1 MRIVNSYT
9 GNPMINNALMTI
21 KALAGLSNVQDI
33 TTELLESMI
42 RKVCDKLPYSLKDLN
57 LRFKS
62 YTMLFSGNGLLYN
75 PKSKDVDKDVYEL
88 LLLKITQGFELNGD
102 NQCNLT
108 GWRYSKTFSEYLLE
122 SMLDLGISK
131 KNIKKKDLT
140 LNRCWIPLLGG
151 LGSDAQSLPM
161 AKQTYE
167 IHPICVV
174 LLQFLPLSSFTYKK
188 DILLI
193 DSTALEFSEDF
204 VEENVN
210 IIVDKAKE
218 LISTCAM
225 IEKMKVACK
234 EHFILQGLKIFDK
247 LRVDCDNAEVN
258 LWSFS
263 NSGNDA
269 KCSIKRIPNDLL
281 KSLSKLRNLHRGE
294 TENILSNPT
303 ISSAFIECLSDNK
316 EWYGLYPS
324 KNYDGVSTDFF
335 ESYWKVIGKDKQ
347 TEMAKYIA
355 GLVAK
360 YKDKKDDKIL
370 LKLDAYDVKKYDY
383 ASLINRVL
391 WRATVEGEWT
401 MMHQL
406 AILDNPEMIP
416 ISYKSYSIYKMVH
429 FYYIKQVTSNV
440 LPSLEIVRS
449 NAYLLCLKLINLINE
464 ASDYR
469 RNKVINRIL
478 EFRYGEENNDVDSSV
493 FDELFIEDSRN
504 EDINSIYPLIY
515 TISGKKN
522 IYGLCALLRLYYKA
536 PTPVKL
542 SQDES
547 HVPEVEMDKDNK
559 KWLENINKFI
569 SQYIDYRM
577 LNVSEASKIPELL
590 NKINRSVPRNNVHEQ
605 LNWFYIILQRMN
617 ESGIVW
623 NEYDLIYNP
632 FGNFAIKTF
641 IFAFRM
647 KLNEI
652 ISNY

>member
-1 MRIVNSYT
+1 MKIVNSYT

-62 YTMLFSGNGLLYN
+62 YTMLFGGNGLLYN
-75 PKSKDVDKDVYEL
+75 PNSKEIDKEVYEL

-102 NQCNLT
+102 SQCNLT

-122 SMLDLGISK
+122 SMLDLGIPK
-131 KNIKKKDLT
+131 KDIKKKDLT
-140 LNRCWIPLLGG
+140 LNRFWIPLLGG

-174 LLQFLPLSSFTYKK
+174 LLQFLPLSAFIYKK
-188 DILLI
+188 GILLI
-193 DSTALEFSEDF
+193 DSAALEFSEDF
-204 VEENVN
+204 VEENVT

-218 LISTCAM
+218 VISTSAP
-225 IEKMKVACK
+225 IENMKGTSK
-234 EHFILQGLKIFDK
+234 GHFVLQALKIFDK
-247 LRVDCDNAEVN
+247 VKVDCGNAEVN

-263 NSGNDA
+263 NSGTGAN
-269 KCSIKRIPNDLL
+269 CSIDRIPNDLL

-303 ISSAFIECLSDNK
+303 ISSAFVECLSDKK

-335 ESYWKVIGKDKQ
+335 ESYWMVIGKDKQ

-355 GLVAK
+355 GLIVK
-360 YKDKKDDKIL
+360 YKDSKDENIL
-370 LKLDAYDVKKYDY
+370 SKSDAYDVKKYDY
-383 ASLINRVL
+383 TSLINRVL

-416 ISYKSYSIYKMVH
+416 ISYKSYRIYKMVH

-440 LPSLEIVRS
+440 LPSLEMVRS
-449 NAYLLCLKLINLINE
+449 NAYLLCLKLINLINK

-493 FDELFIEDSRN
+493 FDELFIEDSWN
-504 EDINSIYPLIY
+504 EDINSIYSLIY

-542 SQDES
+542 NQDES

-559 KWLENINKFI
+559 KWLENINKFTN
-569 SQYIDYRM
+569 QYIDYRM
-577 LNVSEASKIPELL
+577 QNVSEVSKIPELL
-590 NKINRSVPRNNVHEQ
+590 NKINRSVSRNDVHEQ
-605 LNWFYIILQRMN
+605 LNWFNIILQRMN

-632 FGNFAIKTF
+632 SGNFALKTF

>member
-1 MRIVNSYT
+1 MKIVNSYT

-62 YTMLFSGNGLLYN
+62 YTMLFGGNGLLYN
-75 PKSKDVDKDVYEL
+75 PNSKEIDKEVYEL

-102 NQCNLT
+102 SQCNLT

-122 SMLDLGISK
+122 SMLDLGIPK
-131 KNIKKKDLT
+131 KDIKKKDLT
-140 LNRCWIPLLGG
+140 LNRFWIPLLGG

-174 LLQFLPLSSFTYKK
+174 LLQFLPLSAFIYKK
-188 DILLI
+188 GILLI

-204 VEENVN
+204 VEENVT

-218 LISTCAM
+218 VISTSAP
-225 IEKMKVACK
+225 IENMKGTSK
-234 EHFILQGLKIFDK
+234 GHFVLQALKIFDK
-247 LRVDCDNAEVN
+247 VKVDCGNAEVN

-263 NSGNDA
+263 NSGTGAN
-269 KCSIKRIPNDLL
+269 CSIDRIPNDLL
-281 KSLSKLRNLHRGE
+281 KSLSKLRNMHRGE

-303 ISSAFIECLSDNK
+303 ISSAFVECLSDKK

-335 ESYWKVIGKDKQ
+335 ESYWMVIGKDKQ

-355 GLVAK
+355 GLIVK
-360 YKDKKDDKIL
+360 YKDSKDENIL
-370 LKLDAYDVKKYDY
+370 SKSDAYDVKKYDY
-383 ASLINRVL
+383 TSLINRVL

-416 ISYKSYSIYKMVH
+416 ISYKSYRIYKMVH

-440 LPSLEIVRS
+440 LPSLEMVRS
-449 NAYLLCLKLINLINE
+449 NAYLLCLKLINLINK
-464 ASDYR
+464 ASDYI

-493 FDELFIEDSRN
+493 FDELFIEDSWN
-504 EDINSIYPLIY
+504 EDINSIYSLIY

-542 SQDES
+542 NQDES

-559 KWLENINKFI
+559 KWLENINKFTN
-569 SQYIDYRM
+569 QYIDYRM
-577 LNVSEASKIPELL
+577 QNVSEVSKIPELL
-590 NKINRSVPRNNVHEQ
+590 NKINRSVPRNDVHEQ
-605 LNWFYIILQRMN
+605 LNWFNIILQRMN

-632 FGNFAIKTF
+632 SGNFALKTF

>member
-21 KALAGLSNVQDI
+21 KALAGLSNIQDI
-33 TTELLESMI
+33 TTELLQSMI

-62 YTMLFSGNGLLYN
+62 YTMLFGGNGLLYN
-75 PKSKDVDKDVYEL
+75 PNSKEIDKEVYEL

-102 NQCNLT
+102 SQCNLT

-131 KNIKKKDLT
+131 KDIKKKDLT
-140 LNRCWIPLLGG
+140 LNRFWIPLLGG

-174 LLQFLPLSSFTYKK
+174 LLQFLPLSAFIYKK
-188 DILLI
+188 GILLI

-204 VEENVN
+204 VEENVT

-218 LISTCAM
+218 VVSTGAP
-225 IEKMKVACK
+225 IENMKGSFK
-234 EHFILQGLKIFDK
+234 GHFVLQALKVFDK
-247 LRVDCDNAEVN
+247 VKVDCGNAEVN

-263 NSGNDA
+263 NSGAGAN
-269 KCSIKRIPNDLL
+269 CSIDRIPNDLL
-281 KSLSKLRNLHRGE
+281 KRLSKLRNLHRGE

-303 ISSAFIECLSDNK
+303 ISSAFIECLSDKK

-335 ESYWKVIGKDKQ
+335 ESYWMVIGRDKQ

-355 GLVAK
+355 GLIAK
-360 YKDKKDDKIL
+360 YKDTKDENIL
-370 LKLDAYDVKKYDY
+370 SKSDAYDVKKYDY
-383 ASLINRVL
+383 TSLINRVL

-416 ISYKSYSIYKMVH
+416 ISYKSYSIYKIVH
-429 FYYIKQVTSNV
+429 FYYIKQVISNV
-440 LPSLEIVRS
+440 LPSLEMVRS
-449 NAYLLCLKLINLINE
+449 NAYLLCLKLINLIND

-478 EFRYGEENNDVDSSV
+478 EFRYGEENNNVDPSV
-493 FDELFIEDSRN
+493 FDELFIENSQN
-504 EDINSIYPLIY
+504 KDINSIYPFIY

-522 IYGLCALLRLYYKA
+522 IYGLCALLRLYYKS
-536 PTPVKL
+536 PTLVKL
-542 SQDES
+542 NQDEN

-559 KWLENINKFI
+559 KWLENINKFA

-577 LNVSEASKIPELL
+577 QNVSEASKIPELL
-590 NKINRSVPRNNVHEQ
+590 NKINRSVPRNNMHEQ
-605 LNWFYIILQRMN
+605 LNWFNIILQRMN
-617 ESGIVW
+617 ENGIPW

-632 FGNFAIKTF
+632 SGNFALKTF